1 MIRWH
6 HVANG
11 VMRGS
16 PFVLQIASAKG
27 GFVGRGAVEG
37 TAPLDD
43 PTVFPNEQAAVG
55 AAAARVYAYAH
66 AKACGRPAQPYT
78 RSDAAQGE
86 DDVAQRTAGFNPI

>member
-1 MIRWH
+1 
-6 HVANG
+6 
-11 VMRGS
+11 MRGS

-37 TAPLDD
+37 AAPLDD
-43 PTVFPNEQAAVG
+43 PTVFPSEHAAVG

-78 RSDAAQGE
+78 RTEDPRRE
-86 DDVAQRTAGFNPI
+86 DDVAQRTAGLNPT

>member
-6 HVANG
+6 HVARG

-27 GFVGRGAVEG
+27 GFVARACVEG
-37 TAPLDD
+37 VPPLDD
-43 PTVFPNEQAAVG
+43 STVYPSEHAAVG
-55 AAAARVYAYAH
+55 AAAARAYAYAH

-78 RSDAAQGE
+78 RRDPARDENDAEQQAAA
-86 DDVAQRTAGFNPI
+86 D